1 VTIFT
6 IWFQDFPN
14 NLVILLAATAMAGL
28 FVYTFARSAM
38 VAEGGRQGWA
48 RKVTSANTKLL
59 FAVLFVAW
67 AIVFGITLSIVP
79 HEGANSPYGGIG
91 LIAMFS
97 GFFITMGLIWSVIG
111 D

>member
-1 VTIFT
+1 MCAMKR
-6 IWFQDFPN
+6 
-14 NLVILLAATAMAGL
+14 LIL
-28 FVYTFARSAM
+28 
-38 VAEGGRQGWA
+38 
-48 RKVTSANTKLL
+48 
-59 FAVLFVAW
+59 AVSFVAW
-67 AIVFGITLSIVP
+67 ALVFGITLSIVP

>member
-1 VTIFT
+1 MTIFT
-6 IWFQDFPN
+6 VWFQNFPN
-14 NLVILLAATAMAGL
+14 NFVILLAALTIAGG
-28 FVYTFARSAM
+28 FVFVFARAAM
-38 VAEGGRQGWA
+38 VAEGGRQAWA
-48 RKVTSANTKLL
+48 RKVTGPNSKIL
-59 FAVLFVAW
+59 FAILFVAW
-67 AIVFGITLSIVP
+67 ALVFGITLSIVP